1 MTVVR
6 LLIFALMLAG
16 RLAAQSLAVQN
27 MDIDK
32 IAASSLPAAPVPMTT
47 TAPPRTKPERVLDK
61 KFFAVMGSLGGA
73 ESFRFASR
81 KLVLDNEF
89 AAGAPWVTSVPA
101 NQYIVAKGLALYSS
115 EFLVAFEVK
124 KSHSWL
130 PGDRIIRR
138 LWWAYPAAMTAI
150 HIKNA
155 VGNVR
160 TQGPGGCTS
169 AECALEMQ
177 TQ

>member
-1 MTVVR
+1 MTAVR

-81 KLVLDNEF
+81 KRACQPVHRRKGIGLIQQRIPGGIRSQEVALLATRRPHHPQTLV
-89 AAGAPWVTSVPA
+89 
-101 NQYIVAKGLALYSS
+101 GLPCRHDRYSYQECGRQRAHARS
-115 EFLVAFEVK
+115 
-124 KSHSWL
+124 
-130 PGDRIIRR
+130 RR
-138 LWWAYPAAMTAI
+138 LHLGGMRPGNANAI
-150 HIKNA
+150 ACVRWNA
-155 VGNVR
+155 RIRV
-160 TQGPGGCTS
+160 
-169 AECALEMQ
+169 
-177 TQ
+177 